1 MRFYMLDS
9 QILVNLS
16 KKNEVRAKYSYSKN
30 ILLYHSLKLGLGI
43 IPNPILNTAKHNS
56 FFL

>member
-1 MRFYMLDS
+1 MLDS